1 MRTSLAIFAALAAPA
16 AAFMPTAAL
25 PAATVQRSGAAT
37 SAMTMERSSRRE
49 AMGLAAGLAAGF
61 LLPLRDAHAAD
72 TPPSGPFKLPTLPYD
87 YKALEPAIDEATMK
101 FHHDKHFNAVKM
113 TRTT

>member
-1 MRTSLAIFAALAAPA
+1 MRKSLAIFAALAAPA
-16 AAFMPTAAL
+16 AAFMPMGAL
-25 PAATVQRSGAAT
+25 PVATLQRSGADGA
-37 SAMTMERSSRRE
+37 SGMTMAAERSSRRA

-72 TPPSGPFKLPTLPYD
+72 APPSGPFKLPALPYD

-101 FHHDKHFNAVKM
+101 FHHDKHFNAVK
-113 TRTT
+113 